1 MLFSGHKL
9 SVSALCFGSEHSD
22 TVILGSGSE
31 DCVIVWYLKKTTNLE
46 GRYQV
51 NKCSF

>member
-9 SVSALCFGSEHSD
+9 SVSALCFGSECSH

-31 DCVIVWYLKKTTNLE
+31 DCVIVWYFEEN
-46 GRYQV
+46 YQV
-51 NKCSF
+51 RR